1 MQKLPERVRS
11 GSGVFERRPDLYAL
25 PGDETAT
32 GGDARLTQV
41 TGDGS
46 DTYVVYEGPPPQA
59 AEAADVIPVFSA
71 GPGGP
76 IAVPT
81 GRVFVRLAK
90 GTRPEER
97 HSEFGAAGFEIER
110 KLSYAPQAAWL
121 RPVDGGV
128 GAALNGVGAL
138 EAIPGVVH
146 VELQLLLERVVK
158 R

>member
-1 MQKLPERVRS
+1 MQKLPQRVRS
-11 GSGVFERRPDLYAL
+11 GSGIFERRPDLYAL

-32 GGDARLTQV
+32 GGDARLAQV

-46 DTYVVYEGPPPQA
+46 DTYVVYEGPPPHA
-59 AEAADVIPVFSA
+59 AKADVIPVFSA

-90 GTRPEER
+90 GSRPEEHR
-97 HSEFGAAGFEIER
+97 SEFGAAGFEIER
-110 KLSYAPQAAWL
+110 TLSYAPQAAWL

-128 GAALNGVGAL
+128 GAALTGVGAL